1 MKPKKKRQERRR
13 RDMENDFNANGYD
26 MDHKGGMFRVFNK
39 KSKQQVRG
47 LSWEQAK
54 ALWQECDHCLILQDQ

>member
-1 MKPKKKRQERRR
+1 
-13 RDMENDFNANGYD
+13 